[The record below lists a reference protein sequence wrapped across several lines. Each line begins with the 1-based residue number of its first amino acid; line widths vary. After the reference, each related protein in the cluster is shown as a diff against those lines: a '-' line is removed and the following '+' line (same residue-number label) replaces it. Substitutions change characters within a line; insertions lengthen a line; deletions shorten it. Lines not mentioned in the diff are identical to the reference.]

1 MNAISLYIGSLMFF
15 LLSSLWGRRMAVLKI
30 LFIWLFFV
38 IVWGGSVE
46 NGADWIWYKNEFLK
60 ISESSSVI
68 NAVLTS
74 DFELGF
80 ALIIYIFHALGWNF
94 QALIFCCALVFSTSW
109 IIFIKGV
116 NARPQALM
124 ASAIL
129 FFLFGWSLYNEQIR
143 QAFSISVGFFAFVF
157 WIRKRFI
164 AAILV
169 VLISMA
175 FHKSAFVFFILFFI
189 YQKVSEITEKRDVWV
204 FMRRSWVAVLLVVL
218 LFPLAVKNDYF
229 NFLAGFGIYQKLYIY
244 LNDDNFGSSIFSFG
258 MVSYLLG
265 FFVFAR
271 GLQFSL
277 NQKNHFITFCWI
289 LLGLWCVL
297 GPLLR
302 MQAIFV
308 RFEVF
313 LLIFS
318 PTAIAYVFQKKN
330 DNIFKVLVVLF
341 VASFVVR
348 TIFQAGQEE
357 WIWDY
362 RNIFFGS
369 SSDDLRIDR
378 VCENLRAVGNDFCS
392 GVIK

>member
-15 LLSSLWGRRMAVLKI
+15 LLSSLWGRRMAIFKI
-30 LFIWLFFV
+30 FFIWIFFV

-68 NAVLTS
+68 NAIQTS

-80 ALIIYIFHALGWNF
+80 VLIVYIFHLLGWSF
-94 QALIFCCALVFSTSW
+94 QGLIFCCALFFSTSW
-109 IIFIKGV
+109 IIFIKEV

-157 WIRKRFI
+157 WIRKKFI

-169 VLISMA
+169 VLISLV
-175 FHKSAFVFFILFFI
+175 FHKSAFIFFILFFI
-189 YQKVSEITEKRDVWV
+189 YQKVSKIENKRDVLI
-204 FMRRSWVAVLLVVL
+204 FMGRSWAVMLLAVLF
-218 LFPLAVKNDYF
+218 FPFAVKNDYF
-229 NFLAGFGIYQKLYIY
+229 NFLSGFGVYQKLYIY
-244 LNDDNFGSSIFSFG
+244 LSDDNFGSSIFSFG
-258 MVSYLLG
+258 MLSYLLG

-277 NQKNHFITFCWI
+277 NQKDKFITFCWI

-318 PTAIAYVFQKKN
+318 PVAIAYVFQKKN
-330 DNIFKVLVVLF
+330 DNIFRILVVLF

-348 TIFQAGQEE
+348 TIFQAGQDE
-357 WIWDY
+357 WIGDY

-369 SSDDLRIDR
+369 SSDEFRIDR
-378 VCENLRAVGNDFCS
+378 VCDNLQAIGNDFCS
-392 GVIK
+392 GIIK